1 MAVWDLFVSVT
12 IFTYGS
18 SIKNLTIEGNIFLR
32 HPVNHQR
39 VTLCGFSGG
48 VVGGAYGTTLENCH
62 FIGNITEGYNVGGII
77 GIGVE
82 SSIINCSTKGN
93 ITGSFYV
100 GGIAGQLYGISST
113 GNHYGIAAPKRFA
126 RFPGNMGIC

>member
-1 MAVWDLFVSVT
+1 M
-12 IFTYGS
+12 
-18 SIKNLTIEGNIFLR
+18 R

-93 ITGSFYV
+93 NTGSFYV
-100 GGIAGQLYGISST
+100 GGIAGQLYGNDNVNVSRIESCSVEGNISSII
-113 GNHYGIAAPKRFA
+113 GYSARGIVGSSINPYMRMSKC
-126 RFPGNMGIC
+126 ICIPAT